1 MDLLL
6 SDPDIESYRELK
18 SRNEIT
24 FSSLFSEK
32 VDGIKLFEDFT
43 KISKDAALRYTNNM
57 IIVTF
62 PKGKDDLELAIALI
76 HQAKEDVKDENR

>member
-1 MDLLL
+1 M
-6 SDPDIESYRELK
+6 
-18 SRNEIT
+18 
-24 FSSLFSEK
+24 FSEK

-62 PKGKDDLELAIALI
+62 SKGKDDLELAIALI